1 MKYEIVEVKGKD
13 YKGRRVICYR
23 VIEHMPSGLT
33 LEHFRSLFS
42 TIEGA
47 EAYIKSLKGQGA

>member
-1 MKYEIVEVKGKD
+1 MKYEIVEVVVKD
-13 YKGRRVICYR
+13 YKGQRVICYR

-33 LEHFRSLFS
+33 LEHFRKPFL

-47 EAYIKSLKGQGA
+47 EAYIKSLKG

>member
-1 MKYEIVEVKGKD
+1 MKYEIVEVEGKD
-13 YKGRRVICYR
+13 YKGKRVICYR

-33 LEHFRSLFS
+33 LEHFRSLFL

-47 EAYIKSLKGQGA
+47 EAYIKSLKG

>member
-1 MKYEIVEVKGKD
+1 MKYEIVEVEGKD
-13 YKGRRVICYR
+13 YNGNQVICYR
-23 VIEHMPSGLT
+23 VIEHMRSGLT

-47 EAYIKSLKGQGA
+47 EAYIKSLKG